1 MTVHAERLMVEP
13 KDEPVERVR
22 LTTDERT
29 ETVTGEVRKE
39 QIKEQIE
46 AGGPEDKRRP

>member
-1 MTVHAERLMVEP
+1 MAEP

-29 ETVTGEVRKE
+29 EEETATGEVRKE